1 MSQDR
6 IKEMLENGAE
16 VTVQEIADYLGT
28 NYNTAYIY
36 VSKMYKKGELSRRK
50 KYVGAKKHPTYY
62 YYKLKEESK
71 E

>member
-1 MSQDR
+1 
-6 IKEMLENGAE
+6 MLMNGGEASVE
-16 VTVQEIADYLGT
+16 EIATYLGT

-36 VSKMYKKGELSRRK
+36 VSKMYKRGELSRRK
-50 KYVGAKKHPTYY
+50 RYVGAVRHPTYY